1 MNWSQLERE
10 ARLALARNKAE
21 IESGARGIPQQKTYP
36 RSTRSAAAYGKKK
49 SPTHRKDK
57 LLK

>member
-21 IESGARGIPQQKTYP
+21 IESSARGISPQKTYP
-36 RSTRSAAAYGKKK
+36 RSTYSAVVYGKKK
-49 SPTHRKDK
+49 NPTRSKTGSST
-57 LLK
+57 